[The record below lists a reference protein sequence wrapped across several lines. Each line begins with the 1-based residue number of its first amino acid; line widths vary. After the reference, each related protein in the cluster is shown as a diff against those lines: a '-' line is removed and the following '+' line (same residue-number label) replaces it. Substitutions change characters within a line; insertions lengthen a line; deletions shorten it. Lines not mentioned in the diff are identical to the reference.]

1 MLVIF
6 ATIMYNIIDYLCYKE
21 KNMLFDFIDAVRNAD
36 LWSVIGLLISAAI
49 LLLICFP
56 VHESAHALIASKL
69 GDNTAKYQGR
79 ISLNPTHH
87 LDLIG
92 SIMILV
98 CGVGY
103 AKPVPVNMYN
113 LRKPKRDMALISVAG
128 PLSNLLM
135 GVIFMIP
142 CVVMMNMGFIT
153 ANTIG
158 NVLFMIF
165 YTASSI
171 NISLAV
177 FNLIPIPP
185 FDGSRILG
193 LILPDRV
200 YYKIMQY
207 ERIIFYVVLALL
219 IFGAL
224 DGPIATMQRAVFNGV
239 YWLVSLPFR
248 IFG

>member
-1 MLVIF
+1 
-6 ATIMYNIIDYLCYKE
+6 
-21 KNMLFDFIDAVRNAD
+21 MLFQFITAVRNAD
-36 LWSVIGLLISAAI
+36 IWSVIGLVITAAI

-56 VHESAHALIASKL
+56 VHESAHAFMAHKL
-69 GDNTAKYQGR
+69 GDDTAKYQGR
-79 ISLNPTHH
+79 LSMNPTHH

-98 CGVGY
+98 CGIGY

-113 LRKPKRDMALISVAG
+113 LRKPKRDMALISLAG
-128 PLSNLLM
+128 PVSNLLM
-135 GVIFMIP
+135 GIIFMIP
-142 CVVMMNMGFIT
+142 CVLMLKFNMIYT
-153 ANTIG
+153 STISV
-158 NVLFMIF
+158 VLGLIL

-193 LILPDRV
+193 LILPDRI

-207 ERIIFYVVLALL
+207 EQIIFYVVLALL
-219 IFGAL
+219 IFGFL
-224 DGPIATMQRAVFNGV
+224 DGPIATLQSAVFNGIF
-239 YWLVSLPFR
+239 YLVSLPFGF
-248 IFG
+248 IG